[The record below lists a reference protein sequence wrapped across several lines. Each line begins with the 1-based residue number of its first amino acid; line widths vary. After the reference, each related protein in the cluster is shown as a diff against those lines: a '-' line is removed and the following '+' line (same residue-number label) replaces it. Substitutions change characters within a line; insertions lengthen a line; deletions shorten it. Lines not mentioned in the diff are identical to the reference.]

1 MFLGFSLFSGNILT
15 IGLSWFEIIASIIIF
30 MKGNLYILRKNE
42 MHLLAKEIQ
51 SLDDCTSV
59 FEEAIHN
66 GDVFDENIVKN
77 IEQIK
82 RFSRKR
88 DTINDILKQK
98 FSIEEITYQKFSDV
112 LKEVEK
118 IFLVNMRSIINKIS
132 AFDIEEYESTFG
144 NKKSKP
150 NISKEKMDIYN
161 QYIEFVNNST
171 NINEEILLK
180 LDKMIL
186 EISQYNTIDGGD
198 IKKMPAI
205 IEMDELIK
213 NAGLYK

>member
-77 IEQIK
+77 IEQI
-82 RFSRKR
+82 
-88 DTINDILKQK
+88 NDFQENAIL
-98 FSIEEITYQKFSDV
+98 
-112 LKEVEK
+112 
-118 IFLVNMRSIINKIS
+118 
-132 AFDIEEYESTFG
+132 
-144 NKKSKP
+144 
-150 NISKEKMDIYN
+150 
-161 QYIEFVNNST
+161 
-171 NINEEILLK
+171 
-180 LDKMIL
+180 
-186 EISQYNTIDGGD
+186 
-198 IKKMPAI
+198 
-205 IEMDELIK
+205 
-213 NAGLYK
+213 